1 MLDLINTY
9 QNEIIHFYSLGFI
22 LSLFVRFSIITSCI
36 YISNNTRL
44 KELKNLTNRVATKSL
59 KRAYISLL
67 WPYELI
73 HHIVHNTRYFLK
85 K

>member
-9 QNEIIHFYSLGFI
+9 QNEIICVYTTGLA
-22 LSLFVRFSIITSCI
+22 LSLFVRFVIMTSCI
-36 YISNNTRL
+36 FVSSNIRL
-44 KELKNLTNRVATKSL
+44 KEIKNLTNRVASSSL
-59 KRAYISLL
+59 KKSYISFL

-73 HHIVHNTRYFLK
+73 SHIIHNIKYFLK

>member
-9 QNEIIHFYSLGFI
+9 QNEIICVYTSGLA
-22 LSLFVRFSIITSCI
+22 LSLFVRFVIMTSCI
-36 YISNNTRL
+36 YISNTTRL
-44 KELKNLTNRVATKSL
+44 KELKNLTTKVASSSL
-59 KRAYISLL
+59 KRSYMSLL

-73 HHIVHNTRYFLK
+73 SHFVYNIRYFLK

>member
-9 QNEIIHFYSLGFI
+9 QSEIIHFYLLGFI
-22 LSLFVRFSIITSCI
+22 VSLFIRFSIVTSCI
-36 YISNNTRL
+36 YVSNNTRL
-44 KELKNLTNRVATKSL
+44 KELKNLTNRVASGSL

-73 HHIVHNTRYFLK
+73 NHFVHNIRYFLK